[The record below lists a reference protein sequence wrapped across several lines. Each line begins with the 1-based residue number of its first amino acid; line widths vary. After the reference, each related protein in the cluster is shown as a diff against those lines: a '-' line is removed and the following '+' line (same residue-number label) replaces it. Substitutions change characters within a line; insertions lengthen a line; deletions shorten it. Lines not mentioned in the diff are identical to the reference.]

1 VRGSTGRHQTGRSA
15 DAWLTEQIREIWEAN
30 RKVYGARRVHAALRL
45 GRGITVSRLSA
56 RGTQRALVHRH
67 HLPGDWQGRCYLAA
81 VQDLYSRRYARR
93 RPVISTIARRR
104 HTTVLWVS
112 LLAVLVAITVSPIAS
127 IRDSD
132 GRPVPTVLAAG
143 APGQDA
149 MAI

>member
-1 VRGSTGRHQTGRSA
+1 MPRCAWAAASLSPGFRPAAPNVLWCTDITYLETG
-15 DAWLTEQIREIWEAN
+15 
-30 RKVYGARRVHAALRL
+30 KALL
-45 GRGITVSRLSA
+45 
-56 RGTQRALVHRH
+56 
-67 HLPGDWQGRCYLAA
+67 LAA

-112 LLAVLVAITVSPIAS
+112 LLAVLVAITVSLIAS